1 MEDLEII
8 QGVISAVVY
17 HNYENG
23 YAVLRLHTT
32 NDQTVTVVGTIPMPS
47 VGERLMVTGKWS
59 SHSSYGKQFEAE
71 FLERLMPETA
81 VQIMAYLS
89 GRVIKGIGPK
99 MAAKIVDRFGDKTLT
114 IIEKEPEKLA
124 EVSGISLTKAK
135 SIGEEFR
142 LQVGMRH
149 LMEFFALHQLPA
161 ELAVKVYKLYGESAI
176 DMLYDDPYLLMEQEL
191 EAPFGAVDRFAIE
204 LGIAGNDPKRINA
217 GILFELRY
225 NLNAGHAFL
234 PENKLCTATA
244 QLLSIDPE
252 AVQACMQR
260 LLQTEQIVK
269 DHLAGIDIIYLPEL
283 YEAEIYTKERLHD
296 LSKSHF
302 PAPLRLERF
311 VKYATSG
318 DFQYSQQQEDAIR
331 TAATT
336 GLLLI
341 TGGPGTGKTT
351 IINGILALFDK
362 MGVKSL
368 LAAPTGRAAKRLSEV
383 TGEDASTIHRLLEA
397 TVDPHTGNLVFLRD
411 EDNQLK
417 SDAIIIDEMSM
428 VDIQLLHALLRA
440 IPKGTRLIL
449 VGDPDQLPPVGPG
462 FPFSDMLRSKSLPAV
477 YLTEIFRQAQQSL
490 IVTNAHKVNKG
501 ILPELHNVKND
512 FFFLNARSED
522 AVAQTIVGLCA
533 TRLPQKMGITAD
545 QIQVLSPTKKGMAGT
560 VNLNKILQ
568 DALNPASAEKKERKF
583 GEYTFREGDRVMQI
597 RNNYDI
603 MWKKEDGTMVGTG
616 VFNGDIGIITEIDP

>member
-8 QGVISAVVY
+8 QGAISAVVY

-23 YAVLRLHTT
+23 YAVLRLHTP

-244 QLLSIDPE
+244 QLLSIDTE

-283 YEAEIYTKERLHD
+283 YEAEIYTKE
-296 LSKSHF
+296 
-302 PAPLRLERF
+302 
-311 VKYATSG
+311 
-318 DFQYSQQQEDAIR
+318 
-331 TAATT
+331 
-336 GLLLI
+336 
-341 TGGPGTGKTT
+341 
-351 IINGILALFDK
+351 
-362 MGVKSL
+362 
-368 LAAPTGRAAKRLSEV
+368 
-383 TGEDASTIHRLLEA
+383 
-397 TVDPHTGNLVFLRD
+397 
-411 EDNQLK
+411 
-417 SDAIIIDEMSM
+417 
-428 VDIQLLHALLRA
+428 
-440 IPKGTRLIL
+440 
-449 VGDPDQLPPVGPG
+449 
-462 FPFSDMLRSKSLPAV
+462 
-477 YLTEIFRQAQQSL
+477 
-490 IVTNAHKVNKG
+490 
-501 ILPELHNVKND
+501 
-512 FFFLNARSED
+512 
-522 AVAQTIVGLCA
+522 
-533 TRLPQKMGITAD
+533 
-545 QIQVLSPTKKGMAGT
+545 
-560 VNLNKILQ
+560 
-568 DALNPASAEKKERKF
+568 
-583 GEYTFREGDRVMQI
+583 
-597 RNNYDI
+597 
-603 MWKKEDGTMVGTG
+603 
-616 VFNGDIGIITEIDP
+616 